1 MLASEP
7 VMLRVGRQISSRSN
21 LFWIYNADRITT
33 EKQSWNALMA
43 WPVIITIAQWLDIF
57 SSKISTHL
65 NSKKKKK
72 SQQSLVIAA
81 KTLVTIRWF
90 FFFFF
95 FCLLVFLPKRLFP
108 WLACLMMKWSI
119 SGHLA
124 SHCVFETPQGKSGQL
139 FWLKTYLV
147 CWAELKELPVGDEP
161 FFAHVRTHVSKLT
174 VVIAWWVYR
183 ELRFW
188 TDGLSSSSY
197 WSWL

>member
-95 FCLLVFLPKRLFP
+95 CLLVFLPKRLFP

-139 FWLKTYLV
+139 FWLKTH
-147 CWAELKELPVGDEP
+147 W
-161 FFAHVRTHVSKLT
+161 LT
-174 VVIAWWVYR
+174 TAFTMR
-183 ELRFW
+183 L
-188 TDGLSSSSY
+188 
-197 WSWL
+197 